1 MDNETMNTAAPI
13 AAETT
18 DTPAATRASATWV
31 GPMDTLRALLTH
43 AGERDVRFYLN
54 GVCLDTTGPAPVFV
68 ATDGARGVAWHD
80 CRVRRAGTGRPVL
93 ELRGTALEV
102 ATALGA
108 DRWHVSISQDAGVA
122 VAVVVLE
129 ASR

>member
-1 MDNETMNTAAPI
+1 M
-13 AAETT
+13 
-18 DTPAATRASATWV
+18 
-31 GPMDTLRALLTH
+31 
-43 AGERDVRFYLN
+43 
-54 GVCLDTTGPAPVFV
+54 
-68 ATDGARGVAWHD
+68 
-80 CRVRRAGTGRPVL
+80 L